1 MEKIMQNTARG
12 ESVDGFLK
20 RAVAEAIER
29 NNSQATANKEG

>member
-1 MEKIMQNTARG
+1 MEKNNAKYCKRRECG
-12 ESVDGFLK
+12 WFLK